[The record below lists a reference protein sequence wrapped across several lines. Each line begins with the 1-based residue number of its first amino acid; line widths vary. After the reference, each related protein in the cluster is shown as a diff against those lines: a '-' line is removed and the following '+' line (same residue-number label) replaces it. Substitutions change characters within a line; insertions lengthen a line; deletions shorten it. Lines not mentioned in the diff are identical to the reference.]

1 MSLIQKGAINFIN
14 VAKAMIN
21 KHINCPVSQLADGA
35 IEKPD
40 SYRAL
45 AQKNSFRLGSSNLKI
60 VFRLKPFLVGL
71 CLEIMNFKGIRLT
84 LSTKDVVTHAKR
96 SLQFRFKQG

>member
-1 MSLIQKGAINFIN
+1 MSLVQKGAINLIN

-45 AQKNSFRLGSSNLKI
+45 AQKNSF
-60 VFRLKPFLVGL
+60 
-71 CLEIMNFKGIRLT
+71 
-84 LSTKDVVTHAKR
+84 
-96 SLQFRFKQG
+96 